1 MYSSQN
7 ASDTLSSPEVSLQ
20 LPSAGS
26 LIRQPFQTESKA
38 TLHQLL
44 RAFTSHPLR
53 CALRDRFRESEFRE
67 SVLCW
72 LGVEWN

>member
-1 MYSSQN
+1 MCSSQN
-7 ASDTLSSPEVSLQ
+7 ACDPPSSSEVSLQ

-44 RAFTSHPLR
+44 HAFTSHPLR
-53 CALRDRFRESEFRE
+53 CALP
-67 SVLCW
+67 
-72 LGVEWN
+72 